1 MSGIYQVTSD
11 DINQLMK
18 QTVINE
24 EHARELLLKNHG
36 DIVQCILDNCNITEN
51 TITVHHHTNTWL
63 NDYIKTLAIFYSKI
77 RR

>member
-24 EHARELLLKNHG
+24 EHARELLLKN
-36 DIVQCILDNCNITEN
+36 L
-51 TITVHHHTNTWL
+51 
-63 NDYIKTLAIFYSKI
+63 KTLFIKHKLKFNN
-77 RR
+77 